1 MNRILKI
8 GLCIA
13 IGLPSAVLSQSGI
26 ELARSA
32 ESIEDS
38 SIQSVASYVSI
49 SYPMGDVPENT
60 GACTDV
66 VIRSFRLI
74 DIDLQ
79 QKVHEDMAANFSDY
93 PKNWAATSTD
103 KNIDHRRVP
112 NLMKYFKRQG
122 WNVGI
127 TDSAHQY
134 LPGDIIAWS
143 LGRGIIHIGII
154 TTFKS
159 ENDTLKLFTHWSR
172 TSY

>member
-1 MNRILKI
+1 MGHVPKNIDVCAETVIL
-8 GLCIA
+8 
-13 IGLPSAVLSQSGI
+13 
-26 ELARSA
+26 
-32 ESIEDS
+32 
-38 SIQSVASYVSI
+38 
-49 SYPMGDVPENT
+49 T
-60 GACTDV
+60 
-66 VIRSFRLI
+66 FRLFV
-74 DIDLQ
+74 IDLQ
-79 QKVHEDMAANFSDY
+79 QLVHEDMKANFSKN
-93 PKNWAATSTD
+93 PKNWEATSTD

-134 LPGDIIAWS
+134 LPTDIIAWS